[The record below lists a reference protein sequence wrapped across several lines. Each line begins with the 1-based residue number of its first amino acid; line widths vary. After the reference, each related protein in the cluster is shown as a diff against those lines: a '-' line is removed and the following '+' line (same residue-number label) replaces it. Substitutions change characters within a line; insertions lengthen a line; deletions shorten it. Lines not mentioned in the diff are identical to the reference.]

1 MGLYFNT
8 HDDDFE
14 DDLAKMNCHIL
25 GEPVSLN
32 YDDLKDNN
40 FTFVS
45 KDNKDIY
52 IFDVAGITKEDLSVK
67 LIENEDFKGIDIK
80 GTTKN
85 EMFDEELSVD
95 YNIGVGIDTKIKEV
109 TSKLENGLLCVEIE
123 YQESENTGSITT
135 IEIQ

>member
-14 DDLAKMNCHIL
+14 DDLEKMNCQIL
-25 GEPVSLN
+25 GEPASLN
-32 YDDLKDNN
+32 YDDLKNNN

-52 IFDVAGITKEDLSVK
+52 IFDVAGIAKEDLSVK
-67 LIENEDFKGIDIK
+67 LIENEDFKGVDIK

-95 YNIGVGIDTKIKEV
+95 YNIGVGIDTEIKEII
-109 TSKLENGLLCVEIE
+109 SKLENGLLYIEIE
-123 YQESENTGSITT
+123 YQEPESNSKTT
-135 IEIQ
+135 EIAIQ

>member
-14 DDLAKMNCHIL
+14 DDLAKMNCQIL

-32 YDDLKDNN
+32 YDDLKNNN

-52 IFDVAGITKEDLSVK
+52 IFDVAGIAKEDLSVK
-67 LIENEDFKGIDIK
+67 LIENEDFKGVDIK

-95 YNIGVGIDTKIKEV
+95 YNIGVGIDTEIKEV
-109 TSKLENGLLCVEIE
+109 ISKLENGLLYVEIE
-123 YQESENTGSITT
+123 YQEPESNSKTT
-135 IEIQ
+135 EIAIQ